1 MFSVFEVF
9 SMAFPSSGWL
19 FHMFSHGPGF
29 TPRSR
34 LRAGTLGAPGAGP
47 VNGKMDGL
55 RFFDVP
61 NNHWDKEHVPKK
73 LGHSPY
79 FLVHNILKADMFLGS
94 RCNSTLYG
102 RSCTL
107 GNCSAEG
114 IFLATG
120 KKLIDHQTLGFHCK
134 HREIYVILP
143 EIVWAILSNYKCIW
157 KNRDGIRRDWSGS
170 GGPSGWYFC
179 RIPQTGTSA
188 KQIFSNVIGVGCI
201 YAQYIEYHRTI
212 MNYIHIYI
220 NYIYLYNH
228 ICIQSL
234 LFVTYISRIF
244 VVVCRKTFL
253 WRGRPRVPAMQ
264 AADSEQLSKLRQD
277 TDFPPRLQVN
287 NFSPW
292 KDTFD
297 WLIHWFS
304 TG

>member
-1 MFSVFEVF
+1 MIHFLWQHNIQSSSKLTFSSYIFLQHRLTLRIGIFKVTLKMRWFFVTLFVKWPRFFVAEKVTIEEPATFLFGVFHHVFCFRDVF

-157 KNRDGIRRDWSGS
+157 KNRDGICRDWSGS

-212 MNYIHIYI
+212 MNYIHIY
-220 NYIYLYNH
+220 NLYIF
-228 ICIQSL
+228 I
-234 LFVTYISRIF
+234 
-244 VVVCRKTFL
+244 
-253 WRGRPRVPAMQ
+253 
-264 AADSEQLSKLRQD
+264 
-277 TDFPPRLQVN
+277 
-287 NFSPW
+287 
-292 KDTFD
+292 
-297 WLIHWFS
+297 
-304 TG
+304 